1 MLPLKKPI
9 ILAVGLYSYG
19 TGFTRVLQSLFAELS
34 AHYTIHWLGI
44 GYNGSTQQLA
54 HYTLYA
60 NNVHGGDM
68 YGAYAA
74 ATMALQLEIDFV
86 FILNDLYM
94 FKNYEEQLLPLKKK
108 QIKLIGYIP
117 LDGYINNAEIV
128 KQIAFLDTIVC
139 YAAWAKEEIEHAFS
153 QLNHTAIPTLS
164 VIYHGVDTAVFTPIN
179 KEKLIDVK
187 RSIFPTIANAAEA
200 VFILNANRNAERKD
214 INTTLAAFALSL
226 PHFIQPTYLCL
237 HQPAITPLQKEQLI
251 NKIKQLNIQD
261 YVILNPLGTEYV
273 TSEQLSTLYQACAI
287 GVNTS
292 VGEGWGFISF
302 EHGACGAAQI
312 VPAHTTP
319 IELWDGIGLCIL
331 KEQAIQLNSNPFL
344 MYSVNVTDLSRQLIS
359 LVNDKNYF
367 KKIMEQCYRFTI
379 AEKFNWSFITL
390 QWRKI
395 FLPTAIVH

>member
-34 AHYTIHWLGI
+34 THYTIHWLGI
-44 GYNGSTQQLA
+44 GYNGSTQQQA

-60 NNVHGGDM
+60 NNMQGGDM

-74 ATMALQLEIDFV
+74 AAMALQLEANFV

-94 FKNYEEQLLPLKKK
+94 FKNYEEQLLALKEK

-128 KQIAFLDTIVC
+128 KQIAFLDTVVC
-139 YAAWAKEEIEHAFS
+139 YAAWAKEEIVHAFS
-153 QLNHTAIPTLS
+153 KLNHTAVPTLS
-164 VIYHGVDTAVFTPIN
+164 VIYHGVDTAVFMPIN

-187 RSIFPTIANAAEA
+187 KSIFPAIANAAEA
-200 VFILNANRNAERKD
+200 IFILNANRNAERKD
-214 INTTLAAFALSL
+214 INTTLEAFALSL
-226 PHFIQPTYLCL
+226 SHFIQPTYLCL
-237 HQPAITPLQKEQLI
+237 HQPAITPQQKEQLI

-261 YVILNPLGTEYV
+261 YVILNPLGTQYV
-273 TSEQLSTLYQACAI
+273 TSEQLTTLYQACSI

-292 VGEGWGFISF
+292 LGEGWGFISF
-302 EHGACGAAQI
+302 EHGACGAVQI

-319 IELWDGIGLCIL
+319 IELWNGIGLCTL
-331 KEQAIQLNSNPFL
+331 KAQAIQLNSNPFL
-344 MYSVNVTDLSRQLIS
+344 MYAVSVTDLSRQLIG
-359 LVNDKNYF
+359 LVNDKNYLQ
-367 KKIMEQCYRFTI
+367 KIIEHCYRFTI
-379 AEKFNWSFITL
+379 AEKFSWSFIAL
-390 QWRKI
+390 QWGKI
-395 FLPTAIVH
+395 FSPSAIGH